1 MSPRTLAGSGGVTS
15 ILTRRRGV
23 DPIEAVTIGKFD
35 TLHKTKSVERQLID
49 QALTD
54 GVSLEMPIRSAC
66 NELKIDNLSGLTET
80 FIVSTESLRKFQSYI
95 LSEEMVVSARKTN
108 AVAELALDIGAGMQ
122 FGAGFV
128 LKALMGRQLPKP
140 DPKFIGVMAKYV

>member
-1 MSPRTLAGSGGVTS
+1 
-15 ILTRRRGV
+15 V

-35 TLHKTKSVERQLID
+35 TLHKSKSVERQLID

-66 NELKIDNLSGLTET
+66 KELKIDNLSGLTET
-80 FIVSTESLRKFQSYI
+80 FIVSTELLRKFQSYI
-95 LSEEMVVSARKTN
+95 LSEEMVVSVRKTN

-122 FGAGFV
+122 FGAGLV
-128 LKALMGRQLPKP
+128 KALVGRQLPKP
-140 DPKFIGVMAKYV
+140 DPKFVGVMVKYV